1 MAFCFCVGSE
11 LLRSVECLFCGLPGG
26 RQAREC
32 SATVVYMNTVWVDV
46 IFVLFS
52 ALMYYCWSFLGL
64 RSSPPSERPEEP
76 PPMSCTVMRPPKPNQ
91 SKDQVTALLAKI
103 PILAKTF
110 DIHRKIGEGTFSSVY
125 LGSIKQ
131 DASVADGDKRL
142 VLLRLLYVG

>member
-1 MAFCFCVGSE
+1 MSRIRVIEAKVKKEILHSAKNINGPDTTCE
-11 LLRSVECLFCGLPGG
+11 KDDVE
-26 RQAREC
+26 
-32 SATVVYMNTVWVDV
+32 
-46 IFVLFS
+46 
-52 ALMYYCWSFLGL
+52 
-64 RSSPPSERPEEP
+64 
-76 PPMSCTVMRPPKPNQ
+76 
-91 SKDQVTALLAKI
+91 KDQVTALLAKI